1 MTVSAHTTPNRR
13 ALIPALQ
20 VQLASTVEQVLA
32 SQRLRYNIFALE
44 QGARLASGHEGID
57 RDEYDAFCE
66 HIIVSVVET
75 GEVVGSTRILTHGA
89 AQRAGGFYSE
99 TEFDLGQLLPHLS
112 ARTIEIGRTCIHPH
126 FRNGAGIG
134 MLWSGLAQFMIQHQ
148 VEYLFGCASVS
159 LADQG
164 AQALAIMQEARSTHL
179 SPDTMRVTPR
189 LPLTFS
195 VTAVQAHMP
204 PLLKAYLKLGAWVAG
219 EPCIDPD
226 FNVADL
232 FILLDMRNLNTRYH
246 QHFMQSSVGSP
257 RTKAGLLQAA

>member
-13 ALIPALQ
+13 AVPALQ
-20 VQLASTVEQVLA
+20 VHLATTKEQIQA

-44 QGARLASGHEGID
+44 QGAQLASASEGLD

-75 GEVVGSTRILTHGA
+75 GEVVGSTRILTQAA
-89 AQRAGGFYSE
+89 AQQAGGFYSE
-99 TEFDLGQLLPHLS
+99 TEFDLKPLLPHLS
-112 ARTIEIGRTCIHPH
+112 SRAIEMGRTCIHPQ

-134 MLWSGLAQFMIQHQ
+134 MLWSGLAHFMIQHQ

-159 LADQG
+159 LDDQG
-164 AQALAIMQEARSTHL
+164 AQALAIMNEARNTNL
-179 SPDTMRVTPR
+179 APEALRVTPR
-189 LPLTFS
+189 LPLT
-195 VTAVQAHMP
+195 TNTHAVKAQMP

-219 EPCIDPD
+219 EPCIDPA

-232 FILLDMRNLNTRYH
+232 FILLDLRNLNTRYH
-246 QHFMQSSVGSP
+246 QHFMQSSVGSRP
-257 RTKAGLLQAA
+257 QTSLRQAA